1 MKRQLTN
8 ILCIPVVLAGII
20 FPFFLS
26 GCSREEM
33 IKEEIQE
40 GIPTSV
46 DLKFAVDGGDVY
58 TKAEQSIL
66 IENRVRNLYVLQFSS
81 DGELMSSQLYTVG
94 ASGDVVSYFEKQEED
109 DGASSGIIQDFPAK
123 SGSDC
128 SFMAFANLNQTL
140 RNELKNVQNI
150 EDVNKIV
157 YKDPSDG
164 NIERNFFIM
173 TALLDK
179 IDVDDNPDTPLGII
193 FILKRLDAKI
203 TFNVNLDIEEAL
215 TSEPV
220 TLTNLRFRVHN
231 IPSNSYLV
239 GREKVSDIVVSMDNT
254 WDNQEKFTTMSNYA
268 NFDSTYANTDG
279 GLFHFYLKENRP
291 VPKKMITNQDSEGYS
306 SLYAMREAWFEEG
319 GQSAGTPVLGRKFI
333 YAPDNATFVEITGH
347 LEYTRYN
354 KENSSN
360 EYVDADVVYLV
371 HLGETGQ
378 STDMNDETKVNNY
391 DVRRNVHYVYKVTIQ
406 GVNSMIVEVEDNIDS
421 RPGNEGDLSIST
433 NRKVAFDSHYGRAF
447 FQISN
452 QNLKEASWSAESAIW
467 GRTAIE
473 DDGMISS
480 PYDYK
485 WMLFAINSEFGA
497 SNESNSKVM
506 VKFPGLIAYDKG
518 TDFFDSNGSLRSRE
532 QLINEIKTDKG
543 NAFIVDGRKYTFKQL
558 LVQGEGDYSENYYRN
573 KNIRDSACLRDIN
586 QLINYLKENQ
596 QLFNQDG
603 LVNITAFCE
612 EYTYVYDPRKDN
624 YVYQGTPVNQIT
636 SNHVDQRR
644 RLDLWKT
651 YANSGSRILNIQP
664 MTSTLVSPDGNTTYT
679 NSYISFS
686 QNPIYTVYN
695 TNKASTAWG
704 LETINETGLLNY
716 KISSNRISGNLPNTT
731 GNGRQNFLNFFIYG
745 EDQDNIRYKWTDIM
759 TTETDVD
766 DENGLK
772 DEYRNLIYACLSRNR
787 DLNGN
792 DQIDNDELLW
802 YLASI
807 DQLTTIFVAQDA
819 LSRDQWLY
827 TGNGTGRHH
836 VVSSS
841 YRDVDYFDAEKL
853 WLMWA
858 EEGASRGDVR
868 GSLNAL
874 HYENYD
880 GNHDYDYR
888 CVRNLGIDIS
898 NIDEQPQ
905 HYAIYSRQGDI
916 YTIDLSGLNTMAYR
930 TAFDDGDMLPLT
942 DERSETDK
950 PFHSFQVK
958 ADLEYSGPE
967 INRRSMSWLQMRD
980 SLNNNQN
987 PCPDGWR
994 VPNLREMLIIIS
1006 TINGEHEAQD
1016 KVAYTLEWPAFTN
1029 IATSF
1034 SFNGVSPNYS
1044 SGDRYGFRYDYPNI
1058 RLLDEDAA
1066 NGGMGNWSW
1075 NWFLRRW
1082 SYNGWSGGD
1091 HPVNFRCVRDVK

>member
-46 DLKFAVDGGDVY
+46 DLKFAVEGGDVY

-81 DGELMSSQLYTVG
+81 DGKLVGRQLYTVG

-109 DGASSGIIQDFPAK
+109 DGASSGIIQNFPAV

-140 RNELKNVQNI
+140 RNELQNVQNI
-150 EDVNKIV
+150 AEVNEIV
-157 YKDPSDG
+157 YEDPSDG

-215 TSEPV
+215 ASEPV

-239 GREKVSDIVVSMDNT
+239 GREKVSDIVVGMDNT
-254 WDNQEKFTTMSNYA
+254 WDSQEQSFTTMSNYA

-291 VPKKMITNQDSEGYS
+291 VPKKMITNQDREGYS
-306 SLYAMREAWFEEG
+306 SLYAMREAWFVEG
-319 GQSAGTPVLGRKFI
+319 GQSAGTPVLGREFI

-354 KENSSN
+354 KDNSSN

-406 GVNSMIVEVEDNIDS
+406 GVNSMIVEVEDEIDS

-447 FQISN
+447 FQISS
-452 QNLKEASWSAESAIW
+452 QNLEEASWSAESAIW

-497 SNESNSKVM
+497 SNESDSKVM

-518 TDFFDSNGSLRSRE
+518 TDFFDSNGSLRPKE

-543 NAFIVDGRKYTFKQL
+543 NAFIVNGRKYTFKQL
-558 LVQGEGDYSENYYRN
+558 LEQGVGDYSENYY
-573 KNIRDSACLRDIN
+573 KNQDINDSACLRDIN
-586 QLINYLKENQ
+586 QLINYLKENN
-596 QLFNQDG
+596 QLFNDDG

-612 EYTYVYDPRKDN
+612 EYTYVYEPRKDN
-624 YVYQGTPVNQIT
+624 YVYQGTPVNIIT
-636 SNHVDQRR
+636 SDPDDQRR
-644 RLDLWKT
+644 RLALWKT
-651 YANSGSRILNIQP
+651 YTNSGSRILNIQP

-695 TNKASTAWG
+695 TNEASTAWG

-716 KISSNRISGNLPNTT
+716 KNSNTINGNLPNTT
-731 GNGRQNFLNFFIYG
+731 GNGRQNFLNFFISG
-745 EDQDNIRYKWTDIM
+745 NNEENIKYKWTEIM
-759 TTETDVD
+759 TTDTDVD
-766 DENGLK
+766 DENGLR
-772 DEYRNLIYACLSRNR
+772 DRYRNLIYACLSRNR

-827 TGNGTGRHH
+827 TGNGTERHH

-841 YRDVDYFDAEKL
+841 YKDVTYFDAEKL
-853 WLMWA
+853 WLIWA

-868 GSLNAL
+868 GSLNQL
-874 HYENYD
+874 HNENYIGD
-880 GNHDYDYR
+880 HMYDYR

-898 NIDEQPQ
+898 HIDEQPQ
-905 HYAIYSRQGDI
+905 HYAEYRKDGNR
-916 YTIDLSGLNTMAYR
+916 YTIDLSRLNAMAYR

-950 PFHSFQVK
+950 PFKSFQVK
-958 ADLEYSGPE
+958 EDLEYSG
-967 INRRSMSWLQMRD
+967 NTRSRRSMSWLQMRD

-1016 KVAYTLEWPAFTN
+1016 NTKYDLEWPEYTN

-1044 SGDRYGFRYDYPNI
+1044 KGDRYGFRYDYPNI

-1066 NGGMGNWSW
+1066 NGGKGNWSW
-1075 NWFLRRW
+1075 SWFWGW
-1082 SYNGWSGGD
+1082 SYEGWSGGEY
-1091 HPVNFRCVRDVK
+1091 PVNFRCVRDVE